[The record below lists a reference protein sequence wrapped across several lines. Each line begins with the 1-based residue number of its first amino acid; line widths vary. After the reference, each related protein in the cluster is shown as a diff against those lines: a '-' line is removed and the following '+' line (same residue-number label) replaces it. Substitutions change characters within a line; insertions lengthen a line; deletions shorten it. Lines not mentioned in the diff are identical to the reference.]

1 LLLQGRGSDNTLKNK
16 IHKVQYGPINLV
28 QSIKGISFM
37 VDTRQEM
44 NETHWDDALSAAWR
58 SGYELD
64 PDTEPKELGVWEI
77 WDLTP
82 VRSAA

>member
-1 LLLQGRGSDNTLKNK
+1 
-16 IHKVQYGPINLV
+16 
-28 QSIKGISFM
+28 M